1 MYKERKKNV
10 FRQDGIFSDYFFSVS
25 HFLNYFKMKKN
36 NFEVV
41 PLIHNKTL
49 YNNMS
54 MRLCL
59 QCPPIQHKMS

>member
-1 MYKERKKNV
+1 MHYKERKID
-10 FRQDGIFSDYFFSVS
+10 FSQDGIFSYTFSVS
-25 HFLNYFKMKKN
+25 HFELLKNEDN

-54 MRLCL
+54 MRLC
-59 QCPPIQHKMS
+59 